1 MIGTILIGAAAGYFA
16 GHILRGRGYGAL
28 GNIALGVLGGIL
40 GGLAF
45 GALGLG
51 PHNLI
56 GDLIAATA
64 GSVALVYFFGKKRH
78 GGREAE

>member
-1 MIGTILIGAAAGYFA
+1 MIGAILIGAAAGYFA

-28 GNIALGVLGGIL
+28 GNIVLGVLGGVL
-40 GGLAF
+40 GDLAF

-56 GDLIAATA
+56 GDLISATV
-64 GSVALVYFFGKKRH
+64 GSVVLVYFFGKKKH
-78 GGREAE
+78 GGRDDD